1 MSEARGAA
9 VPGPTNAARTEGAA
23 SERPAAS
30 EQESGVRL
38 KVTGLEVRLGRSGP
52 DVVREVSFAVPAGEV
67 LGLVGESGSGKT
79 TVALALLGHTRR
91 GLRIT
96 AGRVLLDGVDLLA
109 LSPSALR
116 TARGA
121 RVSYVPQ
128 DPSSALNPTLRVG
141 TQIREVLR
149 AHAEAVGPAGRADDR
164 VTEVMREASLDPTPE
179 MLRRYPHQLSGGQQ
193 QRIALA
199 MAFLC
204 RPSLIVLDEPTTGLD
219 VSTQRRVLDTVRS
232 LCRSY
237 GVAAVY
243 VSHDLAVV
251 SGLVSGVAVMY
262 AGRIVEI
269 GATDRMFGEPVHP
282 YTRGLIGA
290 VPSPERAQVLT
301 GIDGQQ
307 PRPGRR
313 GGGCSFAARCDY
325 AIDDCTAKTPEP
337 VTVAGRSV
345 RCLRACDIHATDAK
359 RLPVMLDPPTAA
371 GPPML
376 SVREVTA
383 SYGGTPVLSRVDLEV
398 PPHAC
403 VAVVGESGSGKTTLA
418 RCVAGL
424 HSNWTG
430 EITFQGTP
438 LARGARRRGKDVL
451 RRVQYIFQNPYTS
464 LNPRQTVG
472 QIIDQQLTQFAGLSL
487 RDRSARVGA
496 VLEDVALGPDLLSS
510 YPDQLSGGER
520 QRVAIARA
528 LVVQPELLICDEV
541 TSSLD
546 VSVQAVI
553 VELLRRIQRERH
565 LAMIF
570 ITHNLALVRS
580 IAQSAVVLRQG
591 AVAESGPVEQILEH
605 PADPYTQ
612 RLMADMPKL
621 AKAGKLWLLEQA
633 CGRECPVV
641 DVPDDLLLTGVVLHD
656 VLSAGV
662 GRGRGL
668 ALGGGVAVALV
679 GVAAQPVTEDP
690 VPDRLGA
697 IEPENMQI
705 AARLVRPQR
714 PVAVPPGLADH

>member
-1 MSEARGAA
+1 MS
-9 VPGPTNAARTEGAA
+9 VPGI
-23 SERPAAS
+23 
-30 EQESGVRL
+30 RL
-38 KVTGLEVRLGRSGP
+38 EVTGLEVRLGRSGP
-52 DVVREVSFAVPAGEV
+52 DVVRDVSFAVPAGEV

-96 AGRVLLDGVDLLA
+96 AGQVRLDGTDLLA
-109 LSPSALR
+109 LSPRDLR
-116 TARGA
+116 AARGA

-141 TQIREVLR
+141 TQVREVLR
-149 AHAEAVGPAGRADDR
+149 IHAGAAGQISSVGDR
-164 VTEVMREASLDPTPE
+164 MAEVLREVSLDPTPE

-199 MAFLC
+199 MAFAC

-219 VSTQRRVLDTVRS
+219 VSTQRHVLETIRS
-232 LCRSY
+232 LCRSH

-251 SGLVSGVAVMY
+251 SGLVSDVAVMY
-262 AGRIVEI
+262 AGRVVEI
-269 GATDRMFGEPVHP
+269 GSAGRLFGEPVHP
-282 YTRGLIGA
+282 YTRGLIEA
-290 VPSPERAQVLT
+290 VPSTERAEVLT

-313 GGGCSFAARCDY
+313 GAGCSFAARCGY
-325 AIDDCTAKTPEP
+325 AVDSCTTQVPEP

-345 RCLRACDIHATDAK
+345 RCLRASDIPAT
-359 RLPVMLDPPTAA
+359 RPERRPVTA
-371 GPPML
+371 GPSAGAAPVL
-376 SVREVTA
+376 SVRGITA
-383 SYGGTPVLSRVDLEV
+383 SYGSTPALSGISLEV
-398 PPHAC
+398 PPRTC

-430 EITFQGTP
+430 EISFQGTP
-438 LARGARRRGKDVL
+438 LARGARQRDKNVL

-464 LNPRQTVG
+464 LNPRKTVG
-472 QIIDQQLTQFAGLSL
+472 QIIDQQLEQLTSLSR
-487 RDRSARVGA
+487 RDRSARAAG
-496 VLEDVALGPDLLSS
+496 VLDDVSLAADVLSC

-528 LVVQPELLICDEV
+528 LAVEPELLICDEV
-541 TSSLD
+541 TSALD

-553 VELLRRIQRERH
+553 VELLRQIQAERH
-565 LAMIF
+565 LALVF

-591 AVAESGPVEQILEH
+591 AVAESGLVEQVLEH

-612 RLMADMPKL
+612 RLM
-621 AKAGKLWLLEQA
+621 
-633 CGRECPVV
+633 R
-641 DVPDDLLLTGVVLHD
+641 DVPRLMQ
-656 VLSAGV
+656 SE
-662 GRGRGL
+662 
-668 ALGGGVAVALV
+668 
-679 GVAAQPVTEDP
+679 AQGPSTRSRWDP
-690 VPDRLGA
+690 A
-697 IEPENMQI
+697 I
-705 AARLVRPQR
+705 
-714 PVAVPPGLADH
+714 

>member
-1 MSEARGAA
+1 MREI
-9 VPGPTNAARTEGAA
+9 
-23 SERPAAS
+23 
-30 EQESGVRL
+30 RL

-52 DVVREVSFAVPAGEV
+52 DVVRDVSFAVPAGEV

-91 GLRIT
+91 GLHIA
-96 AGRVLLDGVDLLA
+96 AGQVLLDGTDLLA
-109 LSPSALR
+109 LGPRDLR
-116 TARGA
+116 AARGA

-128 DPSSALNPTLRVG
+128 DPSSALNPALRVG
-141 TQIREVLR
+141 TQLREVLQV
-149 AHAEAVGPAGRADDR
+149 HAGAVGKVSDR
-164 VTEVMREASLDPTPE
+164 VAEVLREVRLDPTQE

-199 MAFLC
+199 MAFAC

-219 VSTQRRVLDTVRS
+219 VSTQRHVLETVRS

-262 AGRIVEI
+262 AGRVVEI
-269 GATDRMFGEPVHP
+269 GSTARLFGEPVHP

-290 VPSPERAQVLT
+290 VPSPDRAEALV
-301 GIDGQQ
+301 GIEGQQ

-313 GGGCSFAARCDY
+313 GAGCSFAARCGY
-325 AIDDCTAKTPEP
+325 AISDCTTWTLEP
-337 VTVAGRSV
+337 VVVAGRSV
-345 RCLRACDIHATDAK
+345 RCLRASELQAIHPE
-359 RLPVMLDPPTAA
+359 RLAAAAVCSPTAA
-371 GPPML
+371 STPAM
-376 SVREVTA
+376 SVRGVTA
-383 SYGGTPVLSRVDLEV
+383 RYGSTPVLHAVGLEV
-398 PPHAC
+398 PSRAC

-430 EITFQGTP
+430 EITFHGSL
-438 LARGARRRGKDVL
+438 LARGARQRDKDLL
-451 RRVQYIFQNPYTS
+451 RRVQYIFQNPYSS
-464 LNPRQTVG
+464 LNPRKTVG
-472 QIIDQQLTQFAGLSL
+472 QIIDQQLEQFTGLT
-487 RDRSARVGA
+487 RADRSARVVGI
-496 VLEDVALGPDLLSS
+496 LENVSLNPDLLSS

-528 LVVQPELLICDEV
+528 LVVEPDLLICDEV

-546 VSVQAVI
+546 VSVQAII
-553 VELLRRIQRERH
+553 VELLRRIQEERH

-591 AVAESGPVEQILEH
+591 SVVESGPVARILEH

-612 RLMADMPKL
+612 RLIEHVPKL
-621 AKAGKLWLLEQA
+621 
-633 CGRECPVV
+633 RN
-641 DVPDDLLLTGVVLHD
+641 
-656 VLSAGV
+656 
-662 GRGRGL
+662 
-668 ALGGGVAVALV
+668 
-679 GVAAQPVTEDP
+679 
-690 VPDRLGA
+690 GA
-697 IEPENMQI
+697 W
-705 AARLVRPQR
+705 
-714 PVAVPPGLADH
+714 

>member
-1 MSEARGAA
+1 VSQSVTPRVEMTGHL
-9 VPGPTNAARTEGAA
+9 
-23 SERPAAS
+23 RP
-30 EQESGVRL
+30 EVRL

-52 DVVREVSFAVPAGEV
+52 DVVRDVSFAVPAGEV

-96 AGRVLLDGVDLLA
+96 AGRVLLDGVDLLT

-149 AHAEAVGPAGRADDR
+149 AHAEAVGDPDNR

-269 GATDRMFGEPVHP
+269 GSTDRMFGEPVHP
-282 YTRGLIGA
+282 YTRGLIAA

-313 GGGCSFAARCDY
+313 GAGCSFAARCDY
-325 AIDDCTAKTPEP
+325 AIDDCAARAPEP
-337 VTVAGRSV
+337 VIVAGRSV
-345 RCLRACDIHATDAK
+345 RCLRACDIHAIDAK
-359 RLPVMLDPPTAA
+359 RLPVMLEPPAAA
-371 GPPML
+371 GTPVL

-383 SYGGTPVLSRVDLEV
+383 SYGRTPALSRIDLEV
-398 PPHAC
+398 PAHAC

-424 HSNWTG
+424 HTNWTG

-438 LARGARRRGKDVL
+438 LARGARQRGKDVL
-451 RRVQYIFQNPYTS
+451 RQVQYIFQNPYTS

-472 QIIDQQLTQFAGLSL
+472 QIIDQQLKQFSRLSL

-496 VLEDVALGPDLLSS
+496 VLEDVSLGPDLLSS

-528 LVVQPELLICDEV
+528 LVVEPQLLICDEV

-553 VELLRRIQRERH
+553 VELLRRIQQERH

-621 AKAGKLWLLEQA
+621 AK
-633 CGRECPVV
+633 
-641 DVPDDLLLTGVVLHD
+641 TGSVRNPSVSPGG
-656 VLSAGV
+656 SA
-662 GRGRGL
+662 
-668 ALGGGVAVALV
+668 
-679 GVAAQPVTEDP
+679 
-690 VPDRLGA
+690 
-697 IEPENMQI
+697 
-705 AARLVRPQR
+705 
-714 PVAVPPGLADH
+714 